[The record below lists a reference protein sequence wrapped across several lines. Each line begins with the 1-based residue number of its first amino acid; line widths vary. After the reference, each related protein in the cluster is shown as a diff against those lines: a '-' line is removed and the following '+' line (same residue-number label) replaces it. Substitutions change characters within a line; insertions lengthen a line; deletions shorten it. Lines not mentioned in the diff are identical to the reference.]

1 MKTYDE
7 YMENIRNKADKIRRR
22 RRVGRSIT
30 AAVLT
35 LVVVT
40 AAFQP
45 WTPDTG
51 GQGETPGETKP
62 NGYLVP
68 GGTTVDPT
76 AGYGYLAELLKKID
90 AGHHDLE
97 LEDDFYT
104 DEGPG
109 NTGSAGSAGTPGQT
123 YVEVTDNQE
132 TGIIEGDLFKRSDR
146 YLYYLKDNALCV
158 YSIAGEASEL
168 VGKLALDKLFKEK
181 GFTAKE
187 MYLSA
192 DCTTLS
198 VICNYSIYQQDKWN
212 RYVKVFTLDVSDPK
226 NICLTSEKS
235 FRGYYSTSRMVNGKL
250 LLIYRCPVDVSDMDE
265 NDPQTFVPT
274 YGSQDHM
281 QLLAIDDIFWT
292 TCPEATAYTAVAQ
305 LDEKTLNV
313 DGVKAV
319 LGDSKAVYISANC
332 VYVAQS
338 YRQTQSNDIVSY
350 RNATDIVG
358 ISYGAQE
365 GLKIVGDVQ
374 IDGTVLNQYSM
385 DEHEG
390 RLRVFTTTLEYTQR
404 TTTDGGISAT
414 TVSTVINCNLYCI
427 DLSDWQIAVAV
438 VAFAPDGEQ
447 IRSTRFDGTKAYAC
461 TSIRLT
467 DPVFFFDL
475 SDVNNIVCDDTG
487 TIDGYSTSLIT
498 FGDYLLGIGNHDW
511 NELKVELYAQGE
523 GKVKSVAAFI
533 EECGY
538 SSVYKSYYIDRE
550 NAIIGIPITYEY
562 VESYYIVLRFNGTEM
577 ATIAKIP
584 LDDVL
589 NLGDCRATE
598 IDGDLYVLDSDL
610 HVIEMP

>member
-7 YMENIRNKADKIRRR
+7 YMENIQNKADKIRRR

-51 GQGETPGETKP
+51 GQGALVGTETGGDRLPGGSTDEPTPG
-62 NGYLVP
+62 
-68 GGTTVDPT
+68 
-76 AGYGYLAELLKKID
+76 YGMLAEIFKKINANSNIRD
-90 AGHHDLE
+90 DLQY
-97 LEDDFYT
+97 DT
-104 DEGPG
+104 SAPP
-109 NTGSAGSAGTPGQT
+109 TGAEQASGQT

-168 VGKLALDKLFKEK
+168 VSKLALDKLVKEEK
-181 GFTAKE
+181 RFTAEE

-198 VICNYSIYQQDKWN
+198 VICNCSIYKQDQWN
-212 RYVKVFTLDVSDPK
+212 RYVKVLSLDVSDPK
-226 NICLTSEKS
+226 NIRLTSEKY
-235 FRGYYSTSRMVNGKL
+235 FTGYYSTSRMVNGKL
-250 LLIYRCPVDVSDMDE
+250 LLVCRCPVDVSTMDE
-265 NDPQTFVPT
+265 NDPQTFVPSF
-274 YGSQDHM
+274 GSQDHM
-281 QLLAIDDIFWT
+281 QLLSEYDIFMT
-292 TCPEATAYTAVAQ
+292 TCPEDTRYTVVAE

-319 LGDSKAVYISANC
+319 IGGSNAVYVSENC

-338 YRQTQSNDIVSY
+338 YSQTQPNDLASY
-350 RNATDIVG
+350 RNRTDIVG
-358 ISYGAQE
+358 ISYDARD
-365 GLKIVGDVQ
+365 GLKVVGYTQ

-390 RLRVFTTTLEYTQR
+390 ILRVFTTTLEYTQR
-404 TTTDGGISAT
+404 TTTDGELSAVTISSA
-414 TVSTVINCNLYCI
+414 INCNLSCI
-427 DLSDWQIAVAV
+427 DLSDWQIAAQV
-438 VAFAPDGEQ
+438 VGFAPDGEQ
-447 IRSTRFDGTKAYAC
+447 IRSARFDGTKAYVC
-461 TSIRLT
+461 TSVQLT

-475 SDVNNIVCDDTG
+475 SDMDNIVCDDTG
-487 TIDGYSTSLIT
+487 TINGFSRSLIT
-498 FGDYLLGIGNHDW
+498 FGDHLLGIGNHDW
-511 NELKVELYAQGE
+511 NELKIELYAQGE
-523 GKVKSVAAFI
+523 GKVESVTKFI
-533 EECGY
+533 EVCGY

-550 NAIIGIPITYEY
+550 NAIIGIPITYQY
-562 VESYYIVLRFNGTEM
+562 VQSYYLVLQFNGTELE
-577 ATIAKIP
+577 TIAKIP
-584 LDDVL
+584 LEDVL

-598 IDGDLYVLDSDL
+598 IDGYLYVLDSEL
-610 HVIEMP
+610 HVIELP

>member
-7 YMENIRNKADKIRRR
+7 YMENIHNKADKIRRR

-51 GQGETPGETKP
+51 GQGETPVETKP

-68 GGTTVDPT
+68 GGTTEDATPS
-76 AGYGYLAELLKKID
+76 YGYLAELLKKIVAGNDLGSGDDIYAD
-90 AGHHDLE
+90 AGPSDS
-97 LEDDFYT
+97 
-104 DEGPG
+104 
-109 NTGSAGSAGTPGQT
+109 GSAGSAGTPGQT

-146 YLYYLKDNALCV
+146 YLYYLKDETLCV
-158 YSIAGEASEL
+158 YSVAGEASEL
-168 VGKLALDKLFKEK
+168 VDKLALDKLFKEK

-198 VICNYSIYQQDKWN
+198 VICNYGTYKQDKWN

-226 NICLTSEKS
+226 NIRLTSEES

-250 LLIYRCPVDVSDMDE
+250 LLICRCPVDVSDMDE

-281 QLLAIDDIFWT
+281 QLLPIDDIFWT
-292 TCPEATAYTAVAQ
+292 TCPEGTAYTVVAQ

-319 LGDSKAVYISANC
+319 LGNSAAVYVSANC

-338 YRQTQSNDIVSY
+338 YRQTLSNDVVSY
-350 RNATDIVG
+350 RNGTDIVG

-385 DEHEG
+385 DEYEG
-390 RLRVFTTTLEYTQR
+390 RLRVFTTTLEYAQK

-414 TVSTVINCNLYCI
+414 IVSTAINCNLYCI
-427 DLSDWQIAVAV
+427 DLSDWQIAVADI
-438 VAFAPDGEQ
+438 AFAPDGEQ
-447 IRSTRFDGTKAYAC
+447 IRSARFDGTKAYAC
-461 TSIRLT
+461 TSIRLI

-475 SDVNNIVCDDTG
+475 SDPNHIVCDDTG
-487 TIDGYSTSLIT
+487 TINGYSTSLIT

-523 GKVKSVAAFI
+523 GKVESVAAFI
-533 EECGY
+533 EGCGY

-550 NAIIGIPITYEY
+550 NAILGIPITQQYL
-562 VESYYIVLRFNGTEM
+562 ESYYLVLRFNGTEFEK
-577 ATIAKIP
+577 IAKIP
-584 LDDVL
+584 LADVL
-589 NLGDCRATE
+589 NLGDCRATV
-598 IDGDLYVLDSDL
+598 IDGYLYVLDSDL
-610 HVIEMP
+610 HVLEMP